1 MSRAYRFGAAI
12 VLGGVTAAMGLVAFV
27 VGLGLANAWVP
38 ALAARPERWPLAL
51 AGVGVA
57 GLLFAAAALF
67 AARSARRLQPGTRGR
82 SRLTTLF
89 GASAVQALASA
100 IGLGLLIFAA
110 GRSELGFI
118 RTLRPADVVGAMPP
132 PVEIA
137 LATSLG
143 VATSAAATVLTMLIG
158 AWRLLPAHLRR
169 IAFALVDVGLVAAAL
184 FMGFTFP
191 ANPPTSAPA
200 DLVKP
205 VVRLTAIALATLR
218 LALRFLPVWMDG
230 IERIGFRT
238 LVAARHLRAKKS
250 NFLAA
255 ISSLSIL
262 AVALSSCMLTTVL
275 SVMGGFRDDLKQKI
289 LGNHAHVVVDKEHG
303 RIEGWEPTLARVLAT
318 PGVRAATPVASGE
331 VMVTSASNLAGGV
344 LRGIDTATIGDV
356 TDLERNLVRGRIEYL
371 EHPERL
377 LDLPSTERSPLGSAP
392 NALTP
397 PPTHGRA
404 EGAPKDPPSGHDVD
418 LDDFLREEDDR
429 APERDV
435 LPGIILGRELAR
447 TLRVLVGDEI
457 EVVSPLGDLG
467 PTGPIPK
474 TRAFR
479 VAGIFYSGM
488 YEYDMK
494 HVYVTLPVA
503 QRFLNMDDAI
513 TSIEITVNDVENA
526 PRVAHAIAARID
538 RPALRVQD
546 WQELNRNL
554 FGALALEKLAMFV
567 TLGIAILIAGFCVFG
582 TLTLM
587 VQEKGREVGI
597 LKAMGTASG
606 AIIGVFLIEGL
617 LIGLFG
623 AALGLGLGFVVAFGA
638 EHFGIRMNPE
648 VYYIDRLP
656 VHIDPTEFTLVG
668 IAAVAVCLLATLFPA
683 YLASSTRPVDALR
696 YD

>member
-1 MSRAYRFGAAI
+1 
-12 VLGGVTAAMGLVAFV
+12 
-27 VGLGLANAWVP
+27 
-38 ALAARPERWPLAL
+38 
-51 AGVGVA
+51 
-57 GLLFAAAALF
+57 
-67 AARSARRLQPGTRGR
+67 
-82 SRLTTLF
+82 
-89 GASAVQALASA
+89 
-100 IGLGLLIFAA
+100 
-110 GRSELGFI
+110 
-118 RTLRPADVVGAMPP
+118 
-132 PVEIA
+132 
-137 LATSLG
+137 
-143 VATSAAATVLTMLIG
+143 
-158 AWRLLPAHLRR
+158 
-169 IAFALVDVGLVAAAL
+169 
-184 FMGFTFP
+184 
-191 ANPPTSAPA
+191 
-200 DLVKP
+200 
-205 VVRLTAIALATLR
+205 
-218 LALRFLPVWMDG
+218 
-230 IERIGFRT
+230 
-238 LVAARHLRAKKS
+238 
-250 NFLAA
+250 
-255 ISSLSIL
+255 
-262 AVALSSCMLTTVL
+262 MLTTVL

-289 LGNHAHVVVDKEHG
+289 LGNHAHVVVDKEEG
-303 RIEGWEPTLARVLAT
+303 KIEGWESTLERVLGT

-344 LRGIDTATIGDV
+344 LRGVDTATIGDV
-356 TDLERNLVRGRIEYL
+356 SDLERNLVRGRLEYL

-377 LDLPSTERSPLGSAP
+377 LHIPSDERSPLGSNP
-392 NALTP
+392 NALL
-397 PPTHGRA
+397 PPTGGLSPPSPRGEA
-404 EGAPKDPPSGHDVD
+404 GEGDGAPKEPAPAHGGLD
-418 LDDFLREEDDR
+418 LDSFLREDD
-429 APERDV
+429 AAPPERDV
-435 LPGIILGRELAR
+435 LPGIVLGRELAR

-503 QRFLNMDDAI
+503 QRFLNMGDAI
-513 TSIEITVNDVENA
+513 TSIEIAVNDVERA
-526 PRVAHAIAARID
+526 PRVAHAVAERID
-538 RPALRVQD
+538 RPELRVQD

-597 LKAMGTASG
+597 LKAMGTAG
-606 AIIGVFLIEGL
+606 QAIIGVFLIEGL

-623 AALGLGLGFVVAFGA
+623 ATLGLGLGFVVAFGA

-668 IAAVAVCLLATLFPA
+668 LAAVAVCLLATIFPA

>member
-1 MSRAYRFGAAI
+1 MA
-12 VLGGVTAAMGLVAFV
+12 
-27 VGLGLANAWVP
+27 
-38 ALAARPERWPLAL
+38 
-51 AGVGVA
+51 
-57 GLLFAAAALF
+57 
-67 AARSARRLQPGTRGR
+67 
-82 SRLTTLF
+82 
-89 GASAVQALASA
+89 
-100 IGLGLLIFAA
+100 
-110 GRSELGFI
+110 
-118 RTLRPADVVGAMPP
+118 
-132 PVEIA
+132 
-137 LATSLG
+137 
-143 VATSAAATVLTMLIG
+143 
-158 AWRLLPAHLRR
+158 
-169 IAFALVDVGLVAAAL
+169 
-184 FMGFTFP
+184 FTFP
-191 ANPPTSAPA
+191 ADPPTSAPA

-205 VVRLTAIALATLR
+205 VARLAAIALAALR
-218 LALRFLPVWMDG
+218 LSLRFLPTWMEG
-230 IERIGFRT
+230 IERVGFRA

-289 LGNHAHVVVDKEHG
+289 LGNHAHVVVDKEQG
-303 RIEGWEPTLARVLAT
+303 RIEGWESTFERVVAT

-344 LRGIDTATIGDV
+344 LRGVDTATIGDV
-356 TDLERNLVRGRIEYL
+356 TDLERNLVRGRLEYL

-377 LDLPSTERSPLGSAP
+377 LDLPASERSPLGSTPSTLA
-392 NALTP
+392 P
-397 PPTHGRA
+397 PP
-404 EGAPKDPPSGHDVD
+404 APSSDTGPGSDPTKDPAPAGADRAADATRRDVD
-418 LDDFLREEDDR
+418 LDAFLREDDDR

-435 LPGIILGRELAR
+435 LPGIVVGRELAR

-503 QRFLNMDDAI
+503 QRFLNMGDAI

-526 PRVAHAIAARID
+526 PRVARTVAARID
-538 RPALRVQD
+538 RPGLRVQD
-546 WQELNRNL
+546 WQTLNRNL

-597 LKAMGTASG
+597 LKAMGTAGRS
-606 AIIGVFLIEGL
+606 IIGIFLVEGL

-656 VHIDPTEFTLVG
+656 VHIDPAEFTLVG
-668 IAAVAVCLLATLFPA
+668 LAAVAVCLLATIFPA